1 MGIRTSSKMIALPRL
16 GRIGEVAQFLQRF
29 LLRRTKG
36 PLLEVCGITHSP
48 STPQRILN
56 AVKAIIGG
64 REDGRLYLADARR
77 LALHPIIFVANGTS
91 GVSGLRGGVF

>member
-1 MGIRTSSKMIALPRL
+1 MIALPHL
-16 GRIGEVAQFLQRF
+16 GRIGEVARFLQRF

-64 REDGRLYLADARR
+64 QEDGRLYLADARR
-77 LALHPIIFVANGTS
+77 LALHPIVFVATGTS